1 MLNGSVTTRRRGQS
15 AKRREGPRNTYP
27 PFIGTKVRMRDIPTS
42 ASHEDRNII
51 IIKSLNPSTHPA
63 NNHPLSASLPRNSW
77 GKKPHYEA
85 TGPVAHLLATKG
97 VNKGPRMKSLILAL
111 KSPGASGPI
120 NV

>member
-1 MLNGSVTTRRRGQS
+1 
-15 AKRREGPRNTYP
+15 
-27 PFIGTKVRMRDIPTS
+27 MRDIPTS
-42 ASHEDRNII
+42 ASHEESIHTPSQQSP
-51 IIKSLNPSTHPA
+51 SLRFLA
-63 NNHPLSASLPRNSW
+63 QELM

-97 VNKGPRMKSLILAL
+97 VNKGLPRMKSLILAL